1 MKPIIQ
7 DNNFKILIVDDD
19 PINIQIVA
27 SILQKE
33 GYRMTFAPNGKNA
46 LENAHENNLDLILL
60 DILMPEMDGFEV
72 CRKLKES
79 PTTVDIPVIFLTVKD
94 EVEEIIKG
102 FELGAVDYVTKPFN
116 SAELLA
122 RVRAH
127 VKSKKLRDSQE
138 HLISKLKTALEERKR
153 AEDAFRKAEEKY
165 RSIFE
170 NAIEGIYQTTPGGR
184 YIQMNPAF
192 ASMFGYASPEEM
204 VAQVTVIGKQL
215 YVDPM
220 DRERLK
226 DALSNQG
233 YVKGFEAEQR
243 RKDGTKFWISIN
255 AHSVRDADGTIIYYE
270 GTNIDI
276 TDRKHAEEALRKAE
290 EKYRSIFENAVE
302 GIYQSTPDG
311 HYIEV
316 NPAFAR
322 IFGYNSPEDL
332 KSEVKDI
339 GRQLYVDHE
348 KRKECIRI
356 LREKGSGIFE
366 VQIRRKDGSV
376 GWVSN
381 NVRAVMDSSGK
392 INHFEGVVEDITQRK
407 WADEALQESERK
419 FRAIYEGSHD
429 AIMLCTEECLIFDC
443 NERALKMFGMG
454 SKEEIHKIHPAVL
467 SPPTQPG
474 GQDSVSTASEQIQT
488 AFRNG
493 HNHFEWVHR
502 RKNGE
507 DFYAEVS
514 LSPFDYGGQTVL
526 QATVRDITERK
537 RMEEELLRSQ
547 KLESI
552 SILAGGIAHD
562 FNNLLGAITGYIGLT
577 KIYMNPED
585 AAYRNLDKAEQAC
598 FHASELTKQLIT
610 FSHGGEYLRKEI
622 SLAELLKELC
632 CSTLSGSNVRCDLSL
647 PDDLWPILADARQVR
662 QVAYHLLKNALEAM
676 KEGGVIV
683 IRALN
688 RTVTKDDGMPLN
700 DGKYVV
706 WSVEDH
712 GVGIPKENLSKIFD
726 PYFTTKGRYSAKG
739 MGLGLAICYS
749 VINRH
754 KGLITVSSEPGSG
767 TVFTV
772 YLPAAVSD
780 RCS

>member
-7 DNNFKILIVDDD
+7 DKNFKILIVDDD
-19 PINIQIVA
+19 PTNIQIVA

-33 GYRMTFAPNGKNA
+33 GYRMTFAPNGKKA
-46 LENAHENNLDLILL
+46 LENAYENNLDLILL

-127 VKSKKLRDSQE
+127 AKSKKLRDSQDL
-138 HLISKLKTALEERKR
+138 LISKLKTALEERKR
-153 AEDAFRKAEEKY
+153 AEDAFIKAEEKY

-170 NAIEGIYQTTPGGR
+170 NAIEGIFQTTPEGR

-192 ASMFGYASPEEM
+192 ANMFGYASPEEM
-204 VAQVTVIGKQL
+204 VAQVTDIGKQL

-220 DRERLK
+220 ERERLK
-226 DALSNQG
+226 DVLSSQG

-255 AHSVRDADGTIIYYE
+255 AYSVQDVDGTVLYYE
-270 GTNIDI
+270 GTNVDI

-290 EKYRSIFENAVE
+290 VKYRSIFENAME

-311 HYIEV
+311 HYIEI

-322 IFGYNSPEDL
+322 IFGYDSPNEL
-332 KSEVKDI
+332 KIDVKDI
-339 GRQLYVDHE
+339 GQLYLDKE
-348 KRKECIRI
+348 KLNECIRI
-356 LREKGSGIFE
+356 LKENGSGIFE
-366 VQIRRKDGSV
+366 VQIRRKDGSI

-381 NVRAVMDSSGK
+381 NVQAVMDSSGK
-392 INHFEGVVEDITQRK
+392 IAHFEGVVEDITKRK

-429 AIMLCTEECLIFDC
+429 AIMLCTEECFIFDC
-443 NERALKMFGMG
+443 NERALKMFGME
-454 SKEEIHKIHPAVL
+454 SKKEINKIHPAAL
-467 SPPTQPG
+467 SPPIQPG
-474 GQDSVSTASEQIQT
+474 GQDSVSAASEQIQT

-537 RMEEELLRSQ
+537 RMEEELLKSQ

-562 FNNLLGAITGYIGLT
+562 FNNLLGAITGYIGLS

-585 AAYRNLDKAEQAC
+585 VAYRNLEKAEQAC
-598 FHASELTKQLIT
+598 LHASELTKQLIT

-632 CSTLSGSNVRCDLSL
+632 CFTLSGSNVRCDLSL
-647 PDDLWPILADARQVR
+647 PDALWPIVADARQVS
-662 QVAYHLLKNALEAM
+662 QVAHHLLKNAQEAM

-688 RTVTKDDGMPLN
+688 RTVTKDDGMPLKV
-700 DGKYVV
+700 GKYVE

-712 GVGIPKENLSKIFD
+712 GVGIPRENLSKIFD
-726 PYFTTKGRYSAKG
+726 PYFTTKGRGSTKG

-754 KGLITVSSEPGSG
+754 NGLITVSSEPGFG

-780 RCS
+780 R